1 MLGDDV
7 ALKRDNALPCRT
19 RSLSIVR
26 RSGRALKVRVGSTST
41 KLIVSRT
48 SPLSLRNSPSK
59 RFLEGVLKGRLVHLT
74 VRIAPLFQAP
84 GPARVGAGQVTFEPG
99 AHTAWHTLSSVRL
112 LTFRS
117 VVQVGQRKVL
127 WLCSPGASYVVG
139 PAPPGFSAS
148 RIDACKSV
156 RVLVLVHEDM
166 IEAPSDL
173 LREHGIRHQRTP
185 TAPGPRSRPSLPST
199 GSRSWLGT
207 LRTRV
212 APSSPGRSCSGFWL
226 MPMRATVSSSS
237 RSTGCPA
244 SVQHER
250 RLLPP
255 HGGDST

>member
-1 MLGDDV
+1 M
-7 ALKRDNALPCRT
+7 
-19 RSLSIVR
+19 
-26 RSGRALKVRVGSTST
+26 
-41 KLIVSRT
+41 SRT

-185 TAPGPRSRPSLPST
+185 TARTQVEAFAAEHRLQIVAWYVENESGAKLARPEL
-199 GSRSWLGT
+199 
-207 LRTRV
+207 
-212 APSSPGRSCSGFWL
+212 F
-226 MPMRATVSSSS
+226 
-237 RSTGCPA
+237 
-244 SVQHER
+244 
-250 RLLPP
+250 RLLADA
-255 HGGDST
+255 HEGDGLLVEQIDRLSRLCTARTPTTAATWRR